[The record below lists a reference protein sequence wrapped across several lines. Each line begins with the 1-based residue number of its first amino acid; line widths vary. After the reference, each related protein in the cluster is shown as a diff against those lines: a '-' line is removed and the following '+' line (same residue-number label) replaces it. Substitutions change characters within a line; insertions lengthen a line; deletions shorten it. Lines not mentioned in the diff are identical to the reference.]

1 MLKYYIEINTNKNNP
16 YYVKNE
22 IKYSKGEI
30 MEDIVTVKR
39 AINGDR
45 QAFENLIEKYSDR
58 LYREAYIRC
67 KYEEDVKDIIQE
79 TIYNVY
85 KNIHTLNEPKYFK
98 RWITKIL
105 INECNNFLCKHGM
118 IDLEHSK
125 KSYIKELII
134 GEKVET
140 KIYLYNA
147 IDELENK
154 YKDVIILRYIERLK
168 LDEISSILDIT
179 IDEIKFNL
187 KKGILDMKK
196 LLNEVDDIDY
206 KKE

>member
-1 MLKYYIEINTNKNNP
+1 
-16 YYVKNE
+16 
-22 IKYSKGEI
+22 

-45 QAFENLIEKYSDR
+45 QSFENLIDKYSDR

-67 KYEEDVKDIIQE
+67 KYEEDVKEIIQE
-79 TIYNVY
+79 TIYKAY
-85 KNIHTLNEPKYFK
+85 KNIHTLNDPKYFK
-98 RWITKIL
+98 RWISKIL
-105 INECNNFLCKHGM
+105 INECNDFLCKHGM

-125 KSYIKELII
+125 NSYIKEFII
-134 GEKVET
+134 GDMIDT
-140 KIYLYNA
+140 KINLYNA

-168 LDEISSILDIT
+168 LEEISNILEIT
-179 IDEIKFNL
+179 INEIKINL

-196 LLNEVDDIDY
+196 LLKEVDDIEQE
-206 KKE
+206 KEQ